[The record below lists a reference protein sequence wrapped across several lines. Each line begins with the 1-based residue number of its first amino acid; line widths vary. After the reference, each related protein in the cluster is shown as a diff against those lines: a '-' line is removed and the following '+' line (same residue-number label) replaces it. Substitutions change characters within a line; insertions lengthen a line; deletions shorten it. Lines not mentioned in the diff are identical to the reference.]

1 MPAFAPAAPVVA
13 GGPPGP
19 AAGRLPLRF
28 WRTWNGVDGGRLAAA
43 VAFYAVLSL
52 APFVILIVAVGS
64 AWLGADATRHYVSVQ
79 MAELIGH
86 DGADLVDRIIR
97 APGLPTALGGWAPWA
112 GAALLVVGATATF
125 AELQHALD
133 LVFGRSARPALL
145 QLLRARALAF
155 LLVLGSGVLLGASLL
170 ASSAIKMIVAHGT
183 QSHAL
188 QVGAQIDEIVSFAV
202 AAIAMAALLRIL
214 PDHPP
219 QPREL
224 WIGALFGAALFAAGR
239 YVVAWYVVHYS
250 LGSAYGAA
258 GTVVVVMAWIYFSVL
273 MFLAGAVLASVV
285 APVTAARG
293 S

>member
-1 MPAFAPAAPVVA
+1 MPAFAPAPPVVA

-52 APFVILIVAVGS
+52 APLVILSVAVGS
-64 AWLGADATRHYVSVQ
+64 AWLGADATRHYLSMQ

-97 APGLPTALGGWAPWA
+97 APGLPSALGGWAARA
-112 GAALLVVGATATF
+112 GAALLIVSATATF
-125 AELQHALD
+125 SELQHALD
-133 LVFGRSARPALL
+133 LVFGKVARPALL
-145 QLLRARALAF
+145 ELLRVRALAF
-155 LLVLGSGVLLGASLL
+155 VLVLGSGLLLGASLL
-170 ASSAIKMIVAHGT
+170 ASSAIRMIVAQGT

-188 QVGAQIDEIVSFAV
+188 QVGAEIDEIVSFAV
-202 AAIAMAALLRIL
+202 AAIAMAALLRFL
-214 PDHPP
+214 PDRPP
-219 QPREL
+219 RMQQV
-224 WIGALFGAALFAAGR
+224 WVGALFGAALFAAGR

-273 MFLAGAVLASVV
+273 VFLAGAVLASVV
-285 APVTAARG
+285 SPVTDGRG